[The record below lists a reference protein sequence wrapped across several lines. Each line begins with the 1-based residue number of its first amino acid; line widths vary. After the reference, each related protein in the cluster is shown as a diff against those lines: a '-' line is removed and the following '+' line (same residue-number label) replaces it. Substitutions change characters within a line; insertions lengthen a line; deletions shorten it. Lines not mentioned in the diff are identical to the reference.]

1 VNYEQAKFREQQ
13 QKEVEEAMI
22 RQQQTEEEWLKK
34 NGITKVKW
42 GN

>member
-13 QKEVEEAMI
+13 QKEVEDAMI

-34 NGITKVKW
+34 KELQKW